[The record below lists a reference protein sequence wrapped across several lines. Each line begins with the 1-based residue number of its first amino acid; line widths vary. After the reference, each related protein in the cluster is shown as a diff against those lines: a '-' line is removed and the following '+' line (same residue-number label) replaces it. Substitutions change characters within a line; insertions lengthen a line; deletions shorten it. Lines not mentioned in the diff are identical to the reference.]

1 MENSKEERVRLLV
14 IEDEK
19 PLADILEY
27 NFKKEGY
34 EVKSVYNGLDGISIT
49 GEYRP
54 QIILL
59 DWMLP
64 DMSGVDVCRIL
75 TEQYN
80 IPIIML
86 TARGTVDDKV
96 CGLSSGADDYITKP
110 FELREVTA
118 RVKAILRRTCKM
130 QTGHNDIR
138 IGNVII
144 YEQECIVTINGNQV
158 ELTVKEYNLLLW
170 LVKNP
175 RKVFTRAALL
185 DEVWGYDFFGG
196 ARTVDVH
203 IQRLR
208 KKLDLSDSIVTVFG
222 VGYKYVPK
230 E

>member
-1 MENSKEERVRLLV
+1 MENNKTEKVRLLV

-54 QIILL
+54 QLILL

-64 DMSGVDVCRIL
+64 DLSGVDVCKIL

-86 TARGTVDDKV
+86 TARGTIDDKV

-118 RVKAILRRTCKM
+118 RVKTILRRACKV
-130 QTGHNDIR
+130 QTAHNEICA
-138 IGNVII
+138 GNAVI
-144 YEQECIVTINGNQV
+144 YEQECIVTMNGSQI

-170 LVKNP
+170 FVKNP
-175 RKVFTRAALL
+175 RKVFTREILL
-185 DEVWGYDFFGG
+185 DEVWGYDFFGS

-203 IQRLR
+203 VQRLR
-208 KKLDLSDSIVTVFG
+208 KKLDLSDSILTVFG

-230 E
+230 G

>member
-1 MENSKEERVRLLV
+1 MDSSLISAVSGCHKTFTVGFSDAGRRYDETLYTKELAECIGVENHCRYIGKNEFLEAVPDVVYHLDEPLGDASAIALYFLAKEASKQ
-14 IEDEK
+14 
-19 PLADILEY
+19 
-27 NFKKEGY
+27 
-34 EVKSVYNGLDGISIT
+34 VKVVLS
-49 GEYRP
+49 GE
-54 QIILL
+54 
-59 DWMLP
+59 
-64 DMSGVDVCRIL
+64 
-75 TEQYN
+75 
-80 IPIIML
+80 
-86 TARGTVDDKV
+86 
-96 CGLSSGADDYITKP
+96 GADDYITKP

-118 RVKAILRRTCKM
+118 RVKTILRRTCKM
-130 QTGHNDIR
+130 QTGHNEIR